1 MIDTLFL
8 TLSKIGV
15 LFAFIVVGFLLRR
28 KNFIPETSGKTLS
41 FIGTNV
47 FFPAYLI
54 NNLSANCTREKLKED
69 STLVLWG
76 IVFLI
81 SVLLIGFIF
90 SRVLKKTNIVKNTL
104 IYIFAF
110 SNYGYFGYPV
120 MEKVFGQEF
129 VTKTIMFALPSTIAI
144 ASLGYFLLMG
154 KGKSFVKILLSP
166 TVIAIIIGVFIG
178 LIGIKLPNPVK
189 DCLSSAANCMSP
201 ISMILTGFVLGK
213 FTLGQ
218 LFKDSVSYLI
228 SGIRLIVMPLIFA
241 VILYLLGVKDLL
253 FAIPVIITAM
263 PVGMN
268 TVMFAEAGGN
278 DSSKSARICFIS
290 YIMGAI
296 TIPLAFLVASLMM

>member
-15 LFAFIVVGFLLRR
+15 LFAFILVGFILRR

-54 NNLSANCTREKLKED
+54 NNLSANCTREKLKEN
-69 STLVLWG
+69 SSLVLWG
-76 IVFLI
+76 IVFLV
-81 SVLLIGFIF
+81 SVLLIGFAL
-90 SRVLKKTNIVKNTL
+90 SCVLKKTNIVKNTL

-129 VTKTIMFALPSTIAI
+129 VTKTIMFALVSTIAI

-154 KGKSFVKILLSP
+154 KGTSFVKSLLSP
-166 TVIAIIIGVFIG
+166 SIIAIFIGVFIG
-178 LIGIKLPNPVK
+178 LTGIKLPNPVV
-189 DCLSSAANCMSP
+189 DCLSSAADCMSP
-201 ISMILTGFVLGK
+201 VSMILTGFVLGK
-213 FTLGQ
+213 FKLGE
-218 LFKDSVSYLI
+218 LFKDPVSYLI
-228 SGIRLIVMPLIFA
+228 SSVRLIIMPLIFA
-241 VILYLLGVKDLL
+241 IALYLLGVKGLL

-296 TIPLAFLVASLMM
+296 TIPLAFLVANLMM

>member
-1 MIDTLFL
+1 LIDTLFL

-120 MEKVFGQEF
+120 MEKVFGAEF
-129 VTKTIMFALPSTIAI
+129 VAKTIMFAIPSTIAI

-154 KGKSFVKILLSP
+154 TGKSVWKSLLSP
-166 TVIAIIIGVFIG
+166 SVIAIFIGVGIG
-178 LIGIKLPNPVK
+178 LSGIKLPDPVN
-189 DCLSSAANCMSP
+189 DCLSSASACMSP
-201 ISMILTGFVLGK
+201 VSMILTGFVLGK
-213 FTLGQ
+213 FKLGE
-218 LFKDSVSYLI
+218 LFKDPISYII
-228 SGIRLIVMPLIFA
+228 SAVRLIVMPLIFA
-241 VILYLLGVKDLL
+241 GALYLMGARGLL

-296 TIPLAFLVASLMM
+296 TIPLAFLLASVMM